1 MLILALT
8 IVLLAD
14 TATGAASD
22 LGGTLLGVASII
34 TAFGA
39 IFLGIYSQRRR
50 TAAPDD
56 DDQGARGSTDALVET
71 IADLHARLAA
81 CEGQRDELRRE
92 RDHAVSNEQLKD
104 MHIGSLEG
112 QLAEV
117 KAELRRERGQQP

>member
-14 TATGAASD
+14 TATGASD
-22 LGGTLLGVASII
+22 LGGTLLGVASIV

-50 TAAPDD
+50 TATPAD

-71 IADLHARLAA
+71 ITDLYARLAA

-92 RDHAVSNEQLKD
+92 RDRAVSNEQLKD